1 MKFSEGGLAGEG
13 EIADSKLFD
22 LVIAADEEA
31 LSEGL
36 SPEQRAMATV
46 SKIMKQLGYASFAM
60 AGAATPAIVQRI
72 QAIHR
77 SLYRGSDLA
86 VGGIHG
92 GIFMFRDVFAR
103 IECER
108 DSSSSRESRIGSGR
122 GRLRRDHLTTTAR
135 LPISFPAAK
144 SRRCS
149 RMR

>member
-36 SPEQRAMATV
+36 SPKQRAMATV

-77 SLYRGSDLA
+77 SLYRDLTWPSEA
-86 VGGIHG
+86 FTV
-92 GIFMFRDVFAR
+92 A
-103 IECER
+103 
-108 DSSSSRESRIGSGR
+108 SSCSEMSSRG
-122 GRLRRDHLTTTAR
+122 
-135 LPISFPAAK
+135 
-144 SRRCS
+144 
-149 RMR
+149 